1 MGAKADAK
9 ALGHGDHAPYFEV
22 MKQLSLLLF
31 ALMCGFFAQAQS
43 TITGS
48 INVDGRN
55 RTYRLRVPPAASSG
69 EQLPLLVVMHGFTQ
83 TAAQIEDAYAMNAV
97 ADTAGFYVVYPN
109 GTNTFLFLQ
118 GWNASLGGG
127 GVDDVAFIDALITE
141 LGNTTNV
148 DTSRVYATGFS
159 NGGGMSVVLGCALSG
174 RIKGIAPIAAAI
186 DPANGPLCRPA
197 LFRPLLQIHGT
208 SDAVVAYGGS
218 SGGFGPPVAPA
229 EAFFRAWVKSDAC
242 SAPVISNLPNSGA
255 LDFSTVT
262 KASLASCTS
271 GQAYEFYRVVGG
283 DHSVPG
289 PGGQN
294 KDLYSSAA
302 IWTFFRSQGAAALRL
317 HNQVTASKPAADPLQ
332 LWPNPASHSALLQT
346 QTEGPWTASVYDS
359 QGRLVSLQSGVG
371 MQGNISLTELSN
383 GLYHVVLQ
391 PENGRSLATPLQV
404 LR

>member
-1 MGAKADAK
+1 
-9 ALGHGDHAPYFEV
+9 
-22 MKQLSLLLF
+22 MKSLSLLLF
-31 ALMCGFFAQAQS
+31 AFLTGMLAQAQS

-55 RTYRLRVPPAASSG
+55 RTYRLRIPPAASSG
-69 EQLPLLVVMHGFTQ
+69 EQLPLMIVLHGFTQ
-83 TAAQIEDAYAMNAV
+83 TAAQIEDAYAMNPV

-141 LGNTTNV
+141 LGNTSNV

-159 NGGGMSVVLGCALSG
+159 NGGGMSVVLACALSG

-197 LFRPLLQIHGT
+197 LFRPLLQVHGT
-208 SDAVVAYGGS
+208 ADAVVAYGGS

-229 EAFFRAWVKSDAC
+229 EAFFRAWIKTDAC
-242 SAPVISNLPNSGA
+242 GAPVISALPNIDA
-255 LDFSTVT
+255 TDFSTVT
-262 KASLASCTS
+262 RAALESCSS

-294 KDLYSSAA
+294 GDLYSSAA
-302 IWTFFRSQGAAALRL
+302 IWTFFRSQGAASPRL
-317 HNQVTASKPAADPLQ
+317 QSPQAADATANAPAVDALPALP
-332 LWPNPASHSALLQT
+332 LWPNPTSGLVNLQT
-346 QTEGPWTASVYDS
+346 QTDGPWTAVIYDI
-359 QGRLVSLQSGVG
+359 QGRQVAVQNGTGQQAVLSLDGLG
-371 MQGNISLTELSN
+371 N
-383 GLYHVVLQ
+383 GLYQVFLQ
-391 PENGRSLATPLQV
+391 GETGPALAAPLQV
-404 LR
+404 QR